1 MAKIGAMRNG
11 PFHLDLPDPT
21 PGEDRT
27 VAWLRDMVEARRR
40 AGVPTYGQVMIG
52 EERAF
57 RSSLRS
63 SIVDNDAHPSSAI
76 LV

>member
-1 MAKIGAMRNG
+1 MARTGAMRNG
-11 PFHLDLPDPT
+11 PFRLDMPEPT
-21 PGEDRT
+21 PNEDRT
-27 VAWLRDMVEARRR
+27 VTWLRDMVERRR
-40 AGVPTYGQVMIG
+40 EEGVPTYGEVMLG
-52 EERAF
+52 EERSF

>member
-1 MAKIGAMRNG
+1 MARTGAMRDG
-11 PFHLDLPDPT
+11 PFRLDMPDPT
-21 PGEDRT
+21 PGEARAVT
-27 VAWLRDMVEARRR
+27 WLRDMVEDRRR

-52 EERAF
+52 EERSF

-63 SIVDNDAHPSSAI
+63 SLVDNDAHPSSAI